1 MTLFALCTTLLYGFV
16 FAVIFSALRAIRSL
30 ERRFRLR
37 LGVAIC
43 LFLLII
49 SGGVYA
55 YLAPENPALFL

>member
-1 MTLFALCTTLLYGFV
+1 MTFFIVCAVLLYGFV
-16 FAVIFSALRAIRSL
+16 FAVIFSALRAIHSL

-49 SGGVYA
+49 SSGVYA
-55 YLAPENPALFL
+55 HLAPENLALFL